1 MIEQE
6 YVIKKNI
13 KLKMLFKTFPKI
25 IEFLEYN
32 NDKVFNCAD
41 SHLKDALN
49 SIRSILDNSDIVYR
63 DCFFLLFALSQNFV
77 EIENLVKNGDLNFDY
92 IKEEDFW
99 ENNDIDLQ
107 ASIFFCYTF
116 LNSLYKS
123 ELQNDFNKLNQIE
136 TPEDYI
142 NLRNEILN
150 KK

>member
-1 MIEQE
+1 MVKQE
-6 YVIKKNI
+6 YVIKKNV

-32 NDKVFNCAD
+32 NKKMFNNED

-49 SIRSILDNSDIVYR
+49 SIKSILNNNDIFYN

-77 EIENLVKNGDLNFDY
+77 EIENLVKNNDLNFDY
-92 IKEEDFW
+92 IKEEEFW
-99 ENNDIDLQ
+99 QKNEVDLQ

-116 LNSLYKS
+116 LNSLYKT
-123 ELQNDFNKLNQIE
+123 EIQIDFKKLNNIE
-136 TPEDYI
+136 TTEEYI
-142 NLRNEILN
+142 KLREEILN